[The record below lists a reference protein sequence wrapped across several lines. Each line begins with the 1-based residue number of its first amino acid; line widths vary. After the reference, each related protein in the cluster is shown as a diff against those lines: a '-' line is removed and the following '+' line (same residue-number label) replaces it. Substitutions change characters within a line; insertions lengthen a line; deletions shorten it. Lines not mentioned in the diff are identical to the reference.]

1 MTKPKK
7 KCIQVENSKC
17 RKTAG
22 KKQHSN
28 AGKKKCGHLF
38 CAEDHWKGKRKAP
51 ISGNKT
57 TKYAYWF
64 TMRL

>member
-7 KCIQVENSKC
+7 NALKLRTVNVEKMV
-17 RKTAG
+17 G

-38 CAEDHWKGKRKAP
+38 CAEDHWKGKWKAP

-57 TKYAYWF
+57 TKQSMH
-64 TMRL
+64 TGPP